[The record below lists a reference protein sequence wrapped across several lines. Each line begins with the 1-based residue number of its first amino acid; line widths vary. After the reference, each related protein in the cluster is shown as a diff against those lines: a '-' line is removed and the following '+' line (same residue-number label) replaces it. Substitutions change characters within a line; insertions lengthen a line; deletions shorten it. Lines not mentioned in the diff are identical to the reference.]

1 MSTQDYAGTRI
12 TQTIDADVW
21 AEYDAADHG
30 ADASE
35 LWGQLVDATRAAL
48 EAAFPG
54 AEIVIREEPRQ
65 SGGPD
70 GTRVYLDDEAFDRLG
85 YRSEDQITDTAREIA
100 GRVWQEWTEALPGN
114 E

>member
-1 MSTQDYAGTRI
+1 MTTKNYAGIAI
-12 TQTIDADVW
+12 THIIDADVW
-21 AEYDAADHG
+21 AGYVAEDYG
-30 ADASE
+30 ADETA
-35 LWGQLVDATRAAL
+35 LWNRLVDATQTAL

-65 SGGPD
+65 SGGAA

-85 YRSEDQITDTAREIA
+85 YRSEDQITDAAREIA
-100 GRVWQEWTEALPGN
+100 GRVWQEWAEALPGN